1 MTRFFSFV
9 LIALICASAAFAQ
22 SREYSYYE
30 FYIGYAHERANNN
43 ADHFDKNGQAT
54 FNGNRVDFASER
66 VGYNGFNAEFNQNVT
81 RHIGIVTSFTGTFNK
96 TGYVDV
102 RSGRTFNAS
111 VQRYDLMIRPR
122 YN

>member
-54 FNGNRVDFASER
+54 FNGNRVDFPSER
-66 VGYNGFNAEFNQNVT
+66 VGYNAFSAEFNQNVT
-81 RHIGIVTSFTGTFNK
+81 RHLGIVTSFTGTFNK
-96 TGYVDV
+96 PGDV
-102 RSGRTFNAS
+102 ECHSGRTLNAGL
-111 VQRYDLMIRPR
+111 QRSDLVIG
-122 YN
+122 